1 MSEIEKLVQ
10 EQSEAIG
17 EFRRANDARLA
28 QLEKRNYVTEDIEA
42 KLAKIDGALDKL
54 DSLSEEVKKS
64 RNTPSGLLSAEGKS
78 EMEMKNFLDFVRK
91 ANYVGSDT
99 AGGFAVPAPLLGDI
113 VNKRNELSDMR
124 SLVSV
129 VQTST
134 DRYVGPKLN
143 GQLGYNWVGEI
154 ASRSE
159 TDART
164 FGQYSI
170 PVAELSIFPY
180 VSQTMLDDGA
190 FDVEGWLMGEIA
202 RQASYVE
209 GDVITAGNGIA
220 KPRGF
225 TDYSTVATADATRT
239 DGTLEHIVSGA
250 AGAFA
255 SSNPGDVL
263 IGLQESFKGHYQA
276 NLTWVTNRA
285 VRAKIRQLKNAVG
298 GYLWQDP
305 DYKAGTPAQLCGNP
319 VFINQSM
326 PALTTDSLSLALG
339 DFKQGY
345 KLVDRIGM
353 RMIRDVYSNKPY
365 VTFYTTVRMGG
376 DVVDFE
382 AIKFIKFGT

>member
-1 MSEIEKLVQ
+1 
-10 EQSEAIG
+10 
-17 EFRRANDARLA
+17 
-28 QLEKRNYVTEDIEA
+28 
-42 KLAKIDGALDKL
+42 
-54 DSLSEEVKKS
+54 
-64 RNTPSGLLSAEGKS
+64 
-78 EMEMKNFLDFVRK
+78 
-91 ANYVGSDT
+91 
-99 AGGFAVPAPLLGDI
+99 
-113 VNKRNELSDMR
+113 MR
-124 SLVSV
+124 SIVSV
-129 VQTST
+129 VKTST

-143 GQLGYNWVGEI
+143 GQLGHSWVGEI
-154 ASRSE
+154 ATRSE

-170 PVAELSIFPY
+170 PVSELSIFPY

-190 FDVEGWLMGEIA
+190 FDVEGWLIGEIA
-202 RQASYVE
+202 RHASFVE

-225 TDYSTVATADATRT
+225 TDYSTVATADGSRS
-239 DGTLEHIVSGA
+239 DGVLEHIVSGA
-250 AGAFA
+250 NGAFA
-255 SSNPGDVL
+255 ASNPGDVL
-263 IGLQESFKGHYQA
+263 IGLQESFKGHYQQ
-276 NLTWVTNRA
+276 NLNWVTNRA

-305 DYKAGTPAQLCGNP
+305 DYKAGTPAMLLGSP
-319 VFINQSM
+319 VLINQSM
-326 PALTTDSLSLALG
+326 PTLTTDSLSLALG

-345 KLVDRIGM
+345 KLVDRVGM